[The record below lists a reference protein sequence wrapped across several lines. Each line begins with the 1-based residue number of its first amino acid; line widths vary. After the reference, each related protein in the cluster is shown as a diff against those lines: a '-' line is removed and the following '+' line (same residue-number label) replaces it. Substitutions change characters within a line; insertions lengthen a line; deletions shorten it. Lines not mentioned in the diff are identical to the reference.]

1 MPYGVS
7 VSDESRT
14 LSQIKNNF
22 IRKIKKIIARYGFD
36 DEEWAQAISSQ
47 YFLLCIAKQLKWG
60 KRIMLICLISVC
72 HALVLHTQVII
83 F

>member
-36 DEEWAQAISSQ
+36 DE
-47 YFLLCIAKQLKWG
+47 
-60 KRIMLICLISVC
+60 
-72 HALVLHTQVII
+72 
-83 F
+83 